1 VAVAKKAKR
10 RGKLSK
16 AVEIASEI
24 NAAIGKP
31 ALRLASDE
39 YFMPMKIPTGSLV
52 MDRITGGGF
61 TLGRHVEIFGDH
73 AACKS
78 FIVYRT
84 MALSQQRGN
93 LCALIDPEKTFQ
105 ADWFDHLGGIS
116 EELLLYQP
124 DEKWVAEDAVGVM
137 MLLARRAQEEGA
149 IEVIS
154 IDSVAA
160 LVTGEEMKK
169 DPREDDRI
177 ASQARMMSRALR
189 RITTVNKRT
198 LFLWTNQERANIGLG
213 AQFNPRV
220 QSGGRALKYYAT
232 TRIEMRKAEKVKEE
246 KQVSVKNKLQKKL
259 VPYGNWI
266 QVRSEKDKST
276 RPYLQSMFVFN
287 SRKGEIDLPSEI
299 ITLGLEDGLIER
311 SGNNFYY
318 EDIDGMEHKG
328 TEKRF
333 AATIRENDDLCEELI
348 EAIQDQT
355 VQISRVG
362 GDDG

>member
-213 AQFNPRV
+213 RNSIPVSSR
-220 QSGGRALKYYAT
+220 GEGR
-232 TRIEMRKAEKVKEE
+232 
-246 KQVSVKNKLQKKL
+246 
-259 VPYGNWI
+259 
-266 QVRSEKDKST
+266 
-276 RPYLQSMFVFN
+276 
-287 SRKGEIDLPSEI
+287 
-299 ITLGLEDGLIER
+299 
-311 SGNNFYY
+311 
-318 EDIDGMEHKG
+318 
-328 TEKRF
+328 
-333 AATIRENDDLCEELI
+333 
-348 EAIQDQT
+348 
-355 VQISRVG
+355 
-362 GDDG
+362 